1 MGLLKPTNGKVLVD
15 GDDIHF
21 IRYID
26 KWHKNI
32 THVPQD
38 IYLKD
43 SSFEK
48 NIAFG
53 IPDKEINMDKVKEE
67 AKRHIYHHLYRHRIK
82 ITKIGLAKKG

>member
-15 GDDIHF
+15 GDDIHSR
-21 IRYID
+21 RYID

-38 IYLKD
+38 IYLTD
-43 SSFEK
+43 SSFAK

-53 IPDKEINMDKVKEE
+53 IPDKEINMDKVK
-67 AKRHIYHHLYRHRIK
+67 KLLRRHISHHL
-82 ITKIGLAKKG
+82 